1 MMYALSISKDH
12 EIGLNISHPHPLST
26 TVKLLF
32 RIYIFTSFPMILVF
46 IEKHR
51 NWTAAGVYLH
61 WIERTNETN
70 NQLIET
76 KRKHIVHSHWSISPF
91 SLLSLPSFLPFHTHI
106 NSQHWP
112 SFGYLSIH
120 IHSWL
125 KNIFEL
131 QLILNSHHHNP
142 IFL

>member
-1 MMYALSISKDH
+1 MMYALSISKDQ

-61 WIERTNETN
+61 WIERTNERNEQSADQNEEKTH
-70 NQLIET
+70 
-76 KRKHIVHSHWSISPF
+76 RPF
-91 SLLSLPSFLPFHTHI
+91 SLVNITFLSSLSSFLPFHTHI